1 MTASGR
7 HKVPPRVEKNLAL
20 RSGNACAYP
29 TCGKELT
36 FDSVH
41 PDDDS
46 KVIGKAAHIAAAS
59 PGGPRYDPTMTDQQ
73 RSSIDNL
80 LFLCGDHHDAVDSQ
94 LGYHTTDFLRDAKET
109 HEALVRR
116 SVRTSLGH
124 VGYPELEAV
133 CASLASVASSVEPVQ
148 VPLSVSEKLDL
159 NALGENSRAAISDG
173 MALVGT
179 VGDFI
184 DGMRNI
190 DSSLGERLS
199 ARFKAAYFDAIAV
212 GMDADEVF
220 DHLVGTAL
228 EHSGAKVTAD
238 RQAAALAVV
247 VYLFE
252 RCEVFESATSSSE

>member
-29 TCGKELT
+29 SCGKELT
-36 FDSVH
+36 LDPAH

-94 LGYHTTDFLRDAKET
+94 LSHHTTEFLQDAKRT

-124 VGYPELEAV
+124 IGYPELEAV
-133 CASLASVASSVEPVQ
+133 CTSLANVASSAEPVE
-148 VPLSVSEKLDL
+148 VPLSVDEKIDL
-159 NALGENSRAAISDG
+159 NHLGYDSRASISDG

-179 VGDFI
+179 VGEFI

-199 ARFKAAYFDAIAV
+199 ARFKAAYFDAIAE
-212 GMDADEVF
+212 GMDPDAVF
-220 DHLVGTAL
+220 DQLVGTAM
-228 EHSGAKVTAD
+228 EHSGATVTAD
-238 RQAAALAVV
+238 QQAAALAVV

-252 RCEVFESATSSSE
+252 RCEVFKSAASPS

>member
-7 HKVPPRVEKNLAL
+7 PKVPPRIEKNLAL

-29 TCGKELT
+29 TCGRELT
-36 FDSVH
+36 LDPLH

-59 PGGPRYDPTMTDQQ
+59 PGGPRYDPTMTGQQ

-80 LFLCGDHHDAVDSQ
+80 MFLCGDHHDAVDSQ
-94 LGYHTTDFLRDAKET
+94 LSHHTTDFLLAAKHA
-109 HEALVRR
+109 HEAMVRR

-124 VGYPELEAV
+124 IGYPELEAV
-133 CASLASVASSVEPVQ
+133 CTSLANVASSAEPVQ
-148 VPLSVSEKLDL
+148 VPLSVDEKIQL
-159 NALGENSRAAISDG
+159 NLLGPEPRASIADG

-199 ARFKAAYFDAIAV
+199 ARFKAAYFAAV
-212 GMDADEVF
+212 ADGMEPDEVF
-220 DHLVGTAL
+220 DHLVGTAM
-228 EHSGAKVTAD
+228 EHSGATVTAD
-238 RQAAALAVV
+238 RQATALAVV

-252 RCEVFESATSSSE
+252 RCEVFESASSSSE